1 VNSLSRLTRLK
12 VFSFIYSSDQ
22 DSTHHGNS
30 LPKRRVHLRSTIS
43 STDVS
48 SKRWHDDVMSS
59 TTISND
65 DVTRSKATD
74 LGTGNGNSRLA
85 DIRRRLRDQ
94 ELLYEQL
101 ILEEELREVA
111 EKGEEGNFSSEQEE
125 INLSS
130 SLDRSL
136 EHQNRK
142 NLVTPSTS
150 GKAFEKGNISKQ
162 DNVPQSRNEMQGSM
176 NLSSSLNRS
185 SHGAEVM
192 DTMVRSKTSGKMFAK
207 SKKQENEP
215 ELWNGGSSLMN
226 LTSTLNSSSET
237 KKMNSMV
244 KPSAGR
250 TKETANRNAGKKK
263 ATIGLHPKDSH
274 NTSCFDSGY
283 WGKDLRSEKAE
294 KHGKRNSPSHID
306 LLDGCN
312 SLKRL
317 CKLGNPLAQNNS
329 ITAFGT
335 YRNQDERH
343 IDNLSPQI
351 SSNSVLSGN
360 NVSVFSNERVF
371 GVPNESHSKDFQ
383 TSTSYPESSSRDHK
397 ESSHGLENRSDY
409 PKSSSRDDENVSR
422 DSNHKSREVLLKNAR
437 EAIDHWTRIKNEQR
451 VRLAQVIDA
460 IATRNEIEET
470 YFNAQIQLCRA
481 RQNVA
486 KLSKSDTSLAS
497 LQLNNDAINC
507 SIASSFNSSFGLG
520 TSGGQILNG
529 EGAFRKF
536 VKNDVGVEQISNS
549 DETKRTMLGHEGSLG
564 ITGVNDGVEK
574 EIVLDNEDS
583 LGVTGHIIK
592 QDIREPRDS
601 KEVSGDFTN
610 LPHTEDRVQLQEN
623 GDGFDSEQGSS
634 DEFDDDVEEE
644 ELMLLCSQSSS
655 GLQSQDELKDSLQE
669 EQAKLE
675 EMFRQQKRQLRMER
689 EKLIEEE
696 KRINEWEKGKL
707 ELKGESLSMVN
718 GNLNVEGSNE
728 TLQFVNTENNILEKI
743 GDNPLRKDSQPH
755 IANHLQNETEQLQ
768 HGIPEIKHD
777 INGSQQHEMPASPH
791 KILDHA
797 VLDVQ
802 HDIYET
808 EHDINYPPAP
818 RHEIPSP
825 QHEIPAPQNERTS
838 LENEQRQQQHEL
850 ERRNLPRHEEKSRHK
865 MQEKERGIEHSQ
877 HLHDGAQQKQFS
889 YFEELKQKDT
899 LPTHMKSVDQN
910 TRTTTFRPSKDSP
923 ERTVDETI
931 RIESDVNDL
940 SQIVVSNFNSDNESR
955 NEIEEELINILQD
968 RTLETEG
975 ESSEERDQEFGPNFP
990 PLGMDGSPPAML
1002 DDNADIDLMNQL
1014 IDDLTISD
1022 HDRANQDDYNRV
1034 SLDSA
1039 QVSGGDHRVG
1049 VDNDRVHVDNDSL
1062 SEGSVGVDVDN
1073 FGINLDDDDV
1083 INQDDL
1089 NIAVDS
1095 NMIDGDID
1103 SISEGDI
1110 GVDVDNNVVNLD
1122 DLGINEVDVDLGDLI
1137 IKADKPEANMDNYS
1151 IDSNIADAGIN
1162 RDGSELNDD
1171 NYDVLGDKIA
1181 LGLDHGTKRI
1191 RNDSDDFRAGDRVKA
1206 EEMPYDM
1213 NESGGMGL
1221 DVDFTIDLS
1230 KDSEAVQNNDL
1241 VGLLSG
1247 HEATSDDDKTLQ
1259 ESESPRNEELGLDVD
1274 FTIDLNEDS
1283 ETVQGNDLIDLL
1295 HNQNDAFSSQESLD
1309 VHDDNFSEGNSEMSE
1324 TFKAERS
1331 GRLLGTNS
1339 NSTKKGTL
1347 EQDVD
1352 LYGHQ
1357 LQQDSEGIHNIN
1369 PVLNNTYIFG
1379 IKLQSEIDSHMLAQL
1394 ARLRTLRLYML
1405 TCT

>member
-1 VNSLSRLTRLK
+1 M
-12 VFSFIYSSDQ
+12 
-22 DSTHHGNS
+22 
-30 LPKRRVHLRSTIS
+30 RSTIS

-162 DNVPQSRNEMQGSM
+162 DKVPQSRNEMQGSM
-176 NLSSSLNRS
+176 NISSSLNRS

-192 DTMVRSKTSGKMFAK
+192 DTMVRSETSGKMFAK

-283 WGKDLRSEKAE
+283 WGKDLRSKETE

-343 IDNLSPQI
+343 INSLSTQI
-351 SSNSVLSGN
+351 STNSVLSSN

-383 TSTSYPESSSRDHK
+383 TSASYPESSSRDHK
-397 ESSHGLENRSDY
+397 ESSHGLESRSDD
-409 PKSSSRDDENVSR
+409 PGSSSRDFECFSRDREDKSRDDENISR
-422 DSNHKSREVLLKNAR
+422 DSNDKSREVLLKNAR

-497 LQLNNDAINC
+497 LPLNNDAINC

-549 DETKRTMLGHEGSLG
+549 DETKRMMLGHEGSLG

-601 KEVSGDFTN
+601 KEVSGDFTI
-610 LPHTEDRVQLQEN
+610 LPHTEDRVLLQEN
-623 GDGFDSEQGSS
+623 GDGFESEQGSS

-791 KILDHA
+791 KILEHA

-808 EHDINYPPAP
+808 EHDMNYPPAP

-838 LENEQRQQQHEL
+838 LENEQRQQQHEI
-850 ERRNLPRHEEKSRHK
+850 ERRNLHRHEEKSRHK

-1002 DDNADIDLMNQL
+1002 DDNADSDLMNQL
-1014 IDDLTISD
+1014 IDDLMISD

-1049 VDNDRVHVDNDSL
+1049 VDNDRVNVDNGSL
-1062 SEGSVGVDVDN
+1062 SESSIGVDVDN
-1073 FGINLDDDDV
+1073 DGINLDDDDG
-1083 INQDDL
+1083 INEDDV
-1089 NIAVDS
+1089 NIAVGS
-1095 NMIDGDID
+1095 NIIDGDND
-1103 SISEGDI
+1103 SISEVDMGI
-1110 GVDVDNNVVNLD
+1110 DVDNNGVNLD
-1122 DLGINEVDVDLGDLI
+1122 DLGINEVDVDLGDLVM
-1137 IKADKPEANMDNYS
+1137 KADKPEANVDNYL
-1151 IDSNIADAGIN
+1151 IDSNNADAGIN
-1162 RDGSELNDD
+1162 KDCSELNDD

-1181 LGLDHGTKRI
+1181 LGFDHGTKRI
-1191 RNDSDDFRAGDRVKA
+1191 RNDFDDFRSGDRVKA

-1213 NESGGMGL
+1213 NERARNGGMGL

-1247 HEATSDDDKTLQ
+1247 HEATSDDDETLQ

-1274 FTIDLNEDS
+1274 FTIDLNEDCK
-1283 ETVQGNDLIDLL
+1283 TVEGNDLIDLL
-1295 HNQNDAFSSQESLD
+1295 RTQNDAFSSQESLGVD
-1309 VHDDNFSEGNSEMSE
+1309 DDNFSEGNSEMSE

-1331 GRLLGTNS
+1331 GQLLETNS
-1339 NSTKKGTL
+1339 NSMRKGTL
-1347 EQDVD
+1347 EQEGN
-1352 LYGHQ
+1352 LYGLQ
-1357 LQQDSEGIHNIN
+1357 PQQDSEGIHNIN
-1369 PVLNNTYIFG
+1369 PVLNNTFG
-1379 IKLQSEIDSHMLAQL
+1379 IKLQPEIDTRIYPLN
-1394 ARLRTLRLYML
+1394 
-1405 TCT
+1405 

>member
-1 VNSLSRLTRLK
+1 MKSLSRLTRLK

-111 EKGEEGNFSSEQEE
+111 EKGGEGNFSSEQEE

-130 SLDRSL
+130 SLERSL
-136 EHQNRK
+136 EHQNWK
-142 NLVTPSTS
+142 NLITPSTS

-162 DNVPQSRNEMQGSM
+162 DIVPQSRNEMQEAM

-185 SHGAEVM
+185 SREAEIM

-215 ELWNGGSSLMN
+215 ELWNGGSNLMN
-226 LTSTLNSSSET
+226 LTSTLNRSSEAE
-237 KKMNSMV
+237 KMNSMV

-263 ATIGLHPKDSH
+263 AAIGLLPKDSH
-274 NTSCFDSGY
+274 NTGCFDSGY
-283 WGKDLRSEKAE
+283 LVKGLRSE

-317 CKLGNPLAQNNS
+317 CKLGDPSAQNNS
-329 ITAFGT
+329 ITAFET

-343 IDNLSPQI
+343 INNLSTQI
-351 SSNSVLSGN
+351 STKTVLSSN

-383 TSTSYPESSSRDHK
+383 TSTSYPENSSRDHK
-397 ESSHGLENRSDY
+397 ESSYGLENRSDY
-409 PKSSSRDDENVSR
+409 PKSSSRDFDNFSRDRENKSRNDENISR
-422 DSNHKSREVLLKNAR
+422 DDKSREVLLKNAR

-497 LQLNNDAINC
+497 LPLNNDAINC
-507 SIASSFNSSFGLG
+507 NIASSFNSSFGLG

-536 VKNDVGVEQISNS
+536 VKNDVGVQQISNS
-549 DETKRTMLGHEGSLG
+549 DETKRMTLGHEGSLG

-610 LPHTEDRVQLQEN
+610 LPHTEDRVLLQEN
-623 GDGFDSEQGSS
+623 GDGFESEQGSS

-675 EMFRQQKRQLRMER
+675 EMFRQQKQQLRMER

-728 TLQFVNTENNILEKI
+728 TLQFVNSENNILDKI
-743 GDNPLRKDSQPH
+743 GDNPLRKVSQPH
-755 IANHLQNETEQLQ
+755 IVNHLQNETEQLQ

-777 INGSQQHEMPASPH
+777 INGSQQREMPASPH
-791 KILDHA
+791 KILEHA

-808 EHDINYPPAP
+808 EHDMNYPPAP

-838 LENEQRQQQHEL
+838 LENEQRQQQHEI

-910 TRTTTFRPSKDSP
+910 THTTTFRPSKDSP

-1014 IDDLTISD
+1014 IDDLMISD

-1034 SLDSA
+1034 SVDSA

-1049 VDNDRVHVDNDSL
+1049 VDNDRVNVDNGSL
-1062 SEGSVGVDVDN
+1062 SESSIGVDVDN
-1073 FGINLDDDDV
+1073 DGINLDDDDG
-1083 INQDDL
+1083 INEDDT
-1089 NIAVDS
+1089 NIAVGS
-1095 NMIDGDID
+1095 NIIDGDND
-1103 SISEGDI
+1103 SISEVDMGI
-1110 GVDVDNNVVNLD
+1110 DVDNNGVNLD
-1122 DLGINEVDVDLGDLI
+1122 DLGINEVDVDLGDLVM
-1137 IKADKPEANMDNYS
+1137 KADKPEANVDNYL
-1151 IDSNIADAGIN
+1151 IDSNNADAGIN
-1162 RDGSELNDD
+1162 KDGSELNDD

-1181 LGLDHGTKRI
+1181 LGFDHGTKRI
-1191 RNDSDDFRAGDRVKA
+1191 RNDFDDFRCGDRVKV

-1213 NESGGMGL
+1213 NERARNGGMGL

-1247 HEATSDDDKTLQ
+1247 HEATSDDDETLQ

-1274 FTIDLNEDS
+1274 FTIDLNEDCK
-1283 ETVQGNDLIDLL
+1283 TVEGNDLIDLL
-1295 HNQNDAFSSQESLD
+1295 RTQNDAFSSQESLD
-1309 VHDDNFSEGNSEMSE
+1309 VDDDNFSEGNSEMSE

-1331 GRLLGTNS
+1331 GQLLETNS
-1339 NSTKKGTL
+1339 NSMRKGTL
-1347 EQDVD
+1347 EQEGN
-1352 LYGHQ
+1352 LYGLQ
-1357 LQQDSEGIHNIN
+1357 PQQDSEGIHNIN
-1369 PVLNNTYIFG
+1369 PVLNNTFG
-1379 IKLQSEIDSHMLAQL
+1379 IKLQPEIDTPSLPD
-1394 ARLRTLRLYML
+1394 
-1405 TCT
+1405 